1 MSMTLKTFLI
11 FQVRYDD
18 EAQRIVVE
26 PLELSQEFRKFEYS
40 TPWETFRGFRTKS
53 EADEVALKQ
62 VEAGETAAEEGEK
75 K

>member
-1 MSMTLKTFLI
+1 M
-11 FQVRYDD
+11 RYDD
-18 EAQRIVVE
+18 EAQRVVIE

-53 EADEVALKQ
+53 EADEIAMKQ
-62 VEAGETAAEEGEK
+62 VEAGETPPTGEEEK